1 MPVITVGPVA
11 QRVTV
16 GASATFSVEAT
27 GAGPLTYAWFKEGQ
41 TLAIRTSERLFFQQV
56 GLGDEGIY
64 KVKVSNADGTS
75 ESAAVALVVN
85 PTTTIASSL
94 TASVPFVGP
103 VAGRMTL
110 AVELNYANEA
120 PPTSLG
126 FSLNLPTGWAYVS
139 TGGAAVPDL
148 KPSVGQVGLLEFA
161 YYSAIPQNR
170 SNFTVVVSFPA
181 GLSSAQTITS
191 TMSFRA
197 PTASV
202 AGAPLVVPFSAV
214 PPTRPGVP
222 VLTPLGGVLV
232 PNTVNLTTT
241 NVQVSASMAAGTATG
256 GQAELRFGERLLA
269 TDTVIAAQDTAVTF
283 DLGTS
288 TAAGLQAA
296 LVGAGALT
304 VRLVNVVGVA
314 SLPSDP
320 APLVIDFIAPAV
332 TITSSRSALL
342 SGQTALLT
350 FTLSEAAADF
360 GLDDITFAGGTL
372 TDFAAVSSTSY
383 RVTFVPP
390 ENAVQAGTIAV
401 AAGRFSDARGNINT
415 AALSL
420 SIAVDTNP
428 QYPTITSE
436 RVAAGVYGTMFEY
449 QITATRSPLGFS
461 AAGLPAGLVLD
472 ATSGVIRGTPRVAGE
487 FTLTVG
493 ASNASG
499 NGVVSVIM
507 TVAKA
512 PLTVTATAS
521 RRPFGGANPSFGIT
535 FNGFVLGDAAA
546 KLSTVPVVATT
557 AVASSPA
564 GTYPLTP
571 GAGVSDLYRFIYING
586 ALTIEASP
594 ITVSLD
600 GLQQTY
606 SGQPLVPVTRTSVPD
621 VAVQLT
627 YDGQTSP
634 PVNVGSYTVV
644 ATVAAGN
651 YSGQATGV
659 FTIGKGR
666 QVISIAP
673 LVGETALKN
682 RVGPVQLTATSTA
695 GLPVQL
701 TLSAD
706 SAATL
711 NSSNQLVAIQST
723 GKVTIRAN
731 QAGDANAFAAP
742 EVVWELDVTKLN
754 QAITFGQLP
763 NVQYGAPFIVLSAT
777 ASSGLFPTFAVTG
790 GPAVLASTFLQVT
803 GAGEVFVR
811 VAQAGDTTYNAAP
824 EINQRVGVAQKF
836 QEILFPALADAIYG
850 DTVPLLATANSE
862 LPVTYRV
869 VSGPAVVSGNSLLL
883 TGVGTVVVRAG
894 QLGNAGIAP
903 APEIERTF
911 SVAPKPLSVAVSA
924 VTRNFGAPN
933 PVWSLTYDGF
943 VAGDSPAV
951 FSAPIVVTTSATP
964 ASAPGT
970 FPIALSGGLAAN
982 YTLTLNGAT
991 LTVVKAPQVIS
1002 FPILADQTLGNP
1014 ALTLSASADSGLPV
1028 TLSLVS
1034 GPATLTSST
1043 MTLTGTGLVTIRAS
1057 RAATANYEAAPD
1069 VEQAFTV
1076 WSDVVVVAA
1085 TSSLANGI
1093 FTTGAVVPIQLVFSS
1108 PVTVVGVPT
1117 LALNAASF
1125 RVATYASGSGSA
1137 VLTFNY
1143 TVQAGDNVG
1152 KLDYRASDALSAA
1165 AGDLRG
1171 SSGAAVRLTL
1181 PQPSASGSLAAAKD
1195 LRIDTLAPALVR
1207 FESSTPSG
1215 TYRVGDS
1222 VVISA
1227 VLTEPLQAGE
1237 HWSCD

>member
-1 MPVITVGPVA
+1 MRIFIKLLIALASLSLFGLEGAAAVPVITVGPVA

-296 LVGAGALT
+296 LAGAGALT

-521 RRPFGGANPSFGIT
+521 RRPFGGANPS
-535 FNGFVLGDAAA
+535 LG
-546 KLSTVPVVATT
+546 LRSM
-557 AVASSPA
+557 
-564 GTYPLTP
+564 
-571 GAGVSDLYRFIYING
+571 DLFWVMRRR
-586 ALTIEASP
+586 S
-594 ITVSLD
+594 
-600 GLQQTY
+600 
-606 SGQPLVPVTRTSVPD
+606 
-621 VAVQLT
+621 
-627 YDGQTSP
+627 
-634 PVNVGSYTVV
+634 
-644 ATVAAGN
+644 
-651 YSGQATGV
+651 
-659 FTIGKGR
+659 
-666 QVISIAP
+666 
-673 LVGETALKN
+673 
-682 RVGPVQLTATSTA
+682 
-695 GLPVQL
+695 
-701 TLSAD
+701 
-706 SAATL
+706 
-711 NSSNQLVAIQST
+711 
-723 GKVTIRAN
+723 
-731 QAGDANAFAAP
+731 
-742 EVVWELDVTKLN
+742 
-754 QAITFGQLP
+754 
-763 NVQYGAPFIVLSAT
+763 
-777 ASSGLFPTFAVTG
+777 
-790 GPAVLASTFLQVT
+790 
-803 GAGEVFVR
+803 
-811 VAQAGDTTYNAAP
+811 
-824 EINQRVGVAQKF
+824 
-836 QEILFPALADAIYG
+836 
-850 DTVPLLATANSE
+850 
-862 LPVTYRV
+862 
-869 VSGPAVVSGNSLLL
+869 
-883 TGVGTVVVRAG
+883 
-894 QLGNAGIAP
+894 
-903 APEIERTF
+903 
-911 SVAPKPLSVAVSA
+911 
-924 VTRNFGAPN
+924 
-933 PVWSLTYDGF
+933 
-943 VAGDSPAV
+943 
-951 FSAPIVVTTSATP
+951 
-964 ASAPGT
+964 
-970 FPIALSGGLAAN
+970 
-982 YTLTLNGAT
+982 
-991 LTVVKAPQVIS
+991 
-1002 FPILADQTLGNP
+1002 
-1014 ALTLSASADSGLPV
+1014 
-1028 TLSLVS
+1028 
-1034 GPATLTSST
+1034 
-1043 MTLTGTGLVTIRAS
+1043 
-1057 RAATANYEAAPD
+1057 
-1069 VEQAFTV
+1069 
-1076 WSDVVVVAA
+1076 
-1085 TSSLANGI
+1085 
-1093 FTTGAVVPIQLVFSS
+1093 
-1108 PVTVVGVPT
+1108 
-1117 LALNAASF
+1117 
-1125 RVATYASGSGSA
+1125 
-1137 VLTFNY
+1137 
-1143 TVQAGDNVG
+1143 
-1152 KLDYRASDALSAA
+1152 
-1165 AGDLRG
+1165 
-1171 SSGAAVRLTL
+1171 
-1181 PQPSASGSLAAAKD
+1181 
-1195 LRIDTLAPALVR
+1195 
-1207 FESSTPSG
+1207 
-1215 TYRVGDS
+1215 
-1222 VVISA
+1222 
-1227 VLTEPLQAGE
+1227 
-1237 HWSCD
+1237 